1 MARQPVRTRLP
12 GGQTGGGWSL
22 GAGAAILR
30 IVSSS
35 DASWE
40 LPGYELLERIALG
53 GRGEIYLAREG
64 GSGGE
69 LVVVKILRAE
79 DAGRPDRVTAFI
91 DEARLSSLLI
101 HPNIVRVYHGDVH
114 RGLPFLVMEHV
125 DGITLWDLVERAR
138 MLNQQIP
145 FGEAA
150 YIAFQVAE
158 ALAYA
163 HELVDSRGNPL
174 DLVHRDVSAVN
185 VMVTFD
191 GVVKLLDFGIAR
203 STLRSLSTA
212 PGVIKGKL
220 DYLSPEQCTGGDIDA
235 LTDIYSLGVLL
246 FEMIT
251 GTRPYPE
258 KKIEKLF
265 IKVAR
270 GDRPK
275 VRTLC
280 PDVPHGLERI
290 VDKAMA
296 TKRKARYGSARA
308 MLEDLRAFMNRH
320 SVLPTSST
328 LADLVVDLAHDRIEK
343 VSGTYGPT
351 HTTSVERIELPED
364 VGLFDPDEDLLDGPT
379 IADPRLIS
387 ELRDLDLPGEPEG
400 MPYVTVVENPPSPP
414 PVSRQAPIAGKPP
427 LGPQNLFRRPIL
439 MLLTVIALFCL
450 ATLLGIVVTLVAR
463 DPAPAPQPLPEN
475 PPAEVDLVQPPA
487 TTPEV
492 PAQPVTLPP
501 AVESPQVETPQATPT
516 KGSLHV
522 TVQPLGARVE
532 LAGQSRIVSEGG
544 VAFEATVGD
553 HQMRVSATG
562 YRSVVQRVTVS
573 PDGPARVQVTL
584 QPAATSKTGTLSV
597 KTRRRAT
604 VRIDGVKIGYT
615 PIEAFELD
623 AGRHEVRVTNRYGAR
638 RRRVVITAGEEKA
651 LRFRNF

>member
-1 MARQPVRTRLP
+1 
-12 GGQTGGGWSL
+12 
-22 GAGAAILR
+22 
-30 IVSSS
+30 VSSV
-35 DASWE
+35 DTPWE

-145 FGEAA
+145 FSEAA

-158 ALAYA
+158 ALSYA
-163 HELVDSRGNPL
+163 HELVDSNGNPL
-174 DLVHRDVSAVN
+174 HLVHRDVSAVN

-270 GDRPK
+270 GERPK
-275 VRTLC
+275 VKALR
-280 PDVPHGLERI
+280 PDVPYALERI
-290 VDKAMA
+290 VDQAMA
-296 TKRKARYGSARA
+296 VKRKARYPSARS
-308 MLEDLRAFMNRH
+308 LLDELRSFMNRQPI
-320 SVLPTSST
+320 VPTSTS
-328 LADLVVDLAHDRIEK
+328 LADLVVELAPDRVEK
-343 VSGTYGPT
+343 VSGTYGPAL
-351 HTTSVERIELPED
+351 TTAVERIELPPD
-364 VGLFDPDEDLLDGPT
+364 DGLYEPDDDLLDGPT
-379 IADPRLIS
+379 IADS
-387 ELRDLDLPGEPEG
+387 ELIASLQDISGEPESMG
-400 MPYVTVVENPPSPP
+400 FVTVVESPATPP
-414 PVSRQAPIAGKPP
+414 PVSRAEPISGKPP
-427 LGPQNLFRRPIL
+427 LGAQSLLQRPVL
-439 MLLTVIALFCL
+439 MLLTVVALFCL
-450 ATLLGIVVTLVAR
+450 ATLAGIVVTLAAR
-463 DPAPAPQPLPEN
+463 DDTPPPATAPPESPSSEANVAPTPVDAVVTPVEPEPAPQAVTPPPEQLP
-475 PPAEVDLVQPPA
+475 PQPAGPA
-487 TTPEV
+487 T
-492 PAQPVTLPP
+492 
-501 AVESPQVETPQATPT
+501 
-516 KGSLHV
+516 GRIHV
-522 TVQPLGARVE
+522 SVQPLGARVE
-532 LAGQSRIVSEGG
+532 LAGQSRIVTEGG
-544 VAFEATVGD
+544 ISFELPVGE
-553 HQMRVSATG
+553 HQLRVSSTG
-562 YRSVVQRVTVS
+562 YRTEVQRVTVGPDVERRMQITLS
-573 PDGPARVQVTL
+573 PVTSEKL
-584 QPAATSKTGTLSV
+584 GTLSV
-597 KTRRRAT
+597 KTRRRAA
-604 VRIDGVKIGYT
+604 VRVDGVKIGYT
-615 PIEAFELD
+615 PIKGFELSP
-623 AGRHEVRVTNRYGAR
+623 GRHEVRITNRRGGAR
-638 RRRVVITAGEEKA
+638 RRVLIKAGEETS
-651 LRFRNF
+651 LRIRDF